1 MPEMTPAQI
10 EEFLKAPRHAVVATQ
25 ARHGPPQLSPVWY
38 LYEGGRMYISVGPE
52 SAKYRNLKRDPR
64 ISICVDGGYPD
75 YRAVII
81 YGRAEIIEP
90 GQPGQ
95 EEMRYRIIRQ
105 YHASEE
111 EAREYAESTRD
122 EPAALIVV
130 TPERV
135 LSQDFN

>member
-1 MPEMTPAQI
+1 MPEMPPAQI
-10 EEFLKAPRHAVVATQ
+10 EEFLSAPRHAVVATQ
-25 ARHGPPQLSPVWY
+25 ARYGPPQLSPVWY
-38 LYEGGRMYISVGPE
+38 LYEGGRMYISVGTN

-64 ISICVDGGYPD
+64 ISVCVDGGYPD

-105 YHASEE
+105 YHVSEA

-122 EPAALIVV
+122 ESAALVV
-130 TPERV
+130 VVPERV